1 MARYNLTLKDG
12 SAFEVEAPA
21 GASQAEI
28 LRRANQQMSV
38 RGMNERRDARTAE
51 RQTQLAELDAMR
63 PPPREPET
71 GFLGDLVGGFG
82 AGVVNIGETAA
93 LGAATL
99 LDEEQ
104 ELAARERIQN
114 AASAIR
120 PSMGDEEDLTYK
132 IGSTFGS
139 IAGFIGAGAA
149 VTYGAGAL
157 GLGVAGAGIAGLV
170 GAGTLGVGAATGE
183 ASERARAAGATQ
195 EERNRAIMQAI
206 PVGASEVLPLRRI
219 LGKLTGDLG
228 EELVQTFR
236 QRVVSALRTGG
247 EEAAQEAAAGIA
259 QNLIERGYN
268 IDQAVL
274 EGAGEA
280 AALGGGAAATIQV
293 LVDLFAG
300 RRARGATPP
309 PEGPEQGELFPG
321 ADLGQA
327 PTRVMGDQ
335 REMFPEE
342 DLGMAPER
350 PDERQGELFSAQDQ
364 QSAAFARTARRADEE
379 RARLMERPISEFE
392 SEGDPFLERTKAER
406 DAARAG
412 IAGLQRPEQP
422 EPEQRDMIRELE
434 AATIPEEE
442 QRAQAAAREREGLRA
457 AGRGDEAAF
466 EQPDLFALQQ
476 EQERRRLGPEELRRP
491 DQFMDVPEAAET
503 VTPEQPA
510 AMGDLVDMADQRQR
524 TAAEDADI
532 ADQLAAIDAEEG
544 AQQQQAAAL
553 RAESDIETITG
564 QQETQ
569 RQQATEQGR
578 RSILQDVIEK
588 TPSRNYNRVS
598 RMYEDALTKAGYQ
611 GDKAKPTEAEIQT
624 IQRAV
629 NVQRAER
636 PEPVSPV
643 AEPIKL
649 PPEATQLQ
657 EMESRIPERAAQREP
672 EQLGM
677 PGIRRRIQEA
687 PAREGMAPEA
697 QAAPETV
704 TDEMLDQMGIAPR
717 SPIRQRLR
725 GKDLND
731 PTTREILTSFANQ
744 PRTSQTAELG
754 ISRRL
759 EGVPEEQPDLF
770 APSGRRSAAAQPA
783 PQQTPAG
790 PAAQPAPSAQQNAPQ
805 QLELFPETAQGVT
818 DGTAAPNQQRDR
830 ASVRGGGRGV
840 AGPGGV
846 GGTGG
851 GARTPTAPEPR
862 GLGASI
868 ASAVPAAA
876 PKAAERSTLGEGG
889 TRRNVMPTLP
899 RRPIIDPKT
908 LKPIGEER
916 VGPTSRALAPREKIS
931 AKSEPKV
938 SGDQV
943 TKQLKDWYEANVSAP
958 AKQFVKNL
966 GMSITSPLT
975 IADKA
980 AILAQLNTKST
991 KENKTTIGALK
1002 KYLGAYPD
1010 PALGLQ
1016 DAIDDVVA
1024 QTPNFRRTEDM
1035 TDGESEFF
1043 GATKD
1048 GKTPARGKNAA
1059 QYVLDW
1065 ASKNMSEAT
1074 KRWTAGKIVESK
1086 NAMQAIEA
1094 FESTDLVATRRELEK
1109 AFEGGFDPTKDADNK
1124 RLADVLEKLGLDE
1137 SDPMV
1142 RGMLY
1147 KGGMF
1152 NMAVPTS
1159 RHPLSQVTVALLRKG
1174 DLAGALRSVAASSA
1188 DPEVA
1193 AVAEKLA
1200 KVVGDTKVEVVK
1212 SIAPGVLG
1220 RYAVK
1225 DNTILLAE
1233 FAGFRNNVAVNGLNT
1248 HVLLHEMTHA
1258 ATVFTLLNKGHPLT
1272 RKLKKIFEETKEFMP
1287 TAYGSISLEEFV
1299 AEAFSNPE
1307 FQSMLAGLKIKGDP
1321 LTPFAKIKAAI
1332 SNFLRSL
1339 VGKPVKPVQSALE
1352 QTTSIIDNILAPAP
1366 GNIGTGEFFML
1377 SPVAAGKRIAEMLGD
1392 IQKQS
1397 KPVTKEFA
1405 QKFADN
1411 TREFLR
1417 GTATDKAKR
1426 GMLGF
1431 LPSQAVA
1438 DVAERSGIKGA
1449 MDLHKLMEEQRGA
1462 INKSDQAVEGVLK
1475 SVANWVKS
1483 HQNQVD
1489 ALNRVVYKSTIE
1501 QVDPS
1506 KPISAY
1512 ANDPEKAKAWRD
1524 MRNDWRALS
1533 STGGDKV
1540 YAQMRD
1546 TYKKQYEKMRDVI
1559 YGKID
1564 ETITDEAARKKLKN
1578 EVYARLFESGTI
1590 EPYFPLT
1597 RAGNYWLSYVAEGEF
1612 TVEAFETMAERDR
1625 AITDLKADTSVKDV
1639 EKFVNINNASYA
1651 KAPPSSFVGQTL
1663 QTLRANRVP
1672 DDVQAE
1678 IMRLFIETLPETS
1691 FAKSL
1696 QRRKGTAGYQED
1708 AIFALKTKAFDL
1720 GRQVERLRY
1729 SAKLRTLQDSINED
1743 NRPNLTEEN
1752 KYIVDELNLRADF
1765 ARNPPRDGLAQAA
1778 NRAAFVF
1785 TIGFNASSA
1794 VVNLSQ
1800 LPMFV
1805 YPMFAGKYGYGAAG
1819 RAIMDASKL
1828 VTSSG
1833 FNRKSDMVAP
1843 YGNEKNIKVRA
1854 MPSIDN
1860 YFELDANGDYVV
1872 RKDLDLEPEV
1882 IAKVE
1887 ELKPL
1892 VAMMAARGQLNRS
1905 LFADN
1910 LGIDS
1915 SGRERGIIDMA
1926 TAASAF
1932 MFHNVEVFNRQVT
1945 AISAYQLELARLK
1958 KAEPTL
1964 STTEMQTKAAEQA
1977 LEDTQR
1983 TNGGSVLETAPRL
1996 GQQGIGR
2003 VALMYKTYG
2012 IQMYYSMFKTV
2023 RDGMEAHFAGDKD
2036 ARNEAL
2042 RQFAGVT
2049 GASFLLAGVVGM
2061 PLARELLQLM
2071 NLLFFDEEEDTAETQ
2086 LRKAIGEGFY
2096 KGPATALLGVDLS
2109 SRIGLSGLILQ
2120 ANRFNHDASL
2130 EEDVFHYL
2138 GGPAW
2143 STISGFNRGRQ
2154 DIMNGE
2160 IERGVEAMIPAGIR
2174 NMYQAAFRFPND
2186 EGILTRRGDPIMDDL
2201 SFGQLAAKFVGFAP
2215 ADYTRTQEM
2224 NQQTKN
2230 VDRSVNSARTTILR
2244 RYYVATRMGD
2254 SDERRAMMQR
2264 IKDFNRR
2271 HPTARIDADSL
2282 RRSMRQ
2288 HMETS
2293 ATMYNGISISPNM
2306 RRALDESRDEW
2317 NQGFQLFD

>member
-1 MARYNLTLKDG
+1 MARYNLTLRDG
-12 SAFEVEAPA
+12 STLEVDAPA
-21 GASQAEI
+21 GASQEEI
-28 LRRANQQMSV
+28 LRRANQQLSV
-38 RGMNERRDARTAE
+38 QGMRERRDTRTTE
-51 RQTQLAELDAMR
+51 RQARLAELDAMR
-63 PPPREPET
+63 PPPPEPET
-71 GFLGDLVGGFG
+71 GFFGDLTGGFASG
-82 AGVVNIGETAA
+82 LVGIGETAA

-104 ELAARERIQN
+104 ELAARQRIQS

-120 PSMGDEEDLTYK
+120 PSFGDEEDLTFK

-149 VTYGAGAL
+149 ITAGAGAA
-157 GLGVAGAGIAGLV
+157 GLGAAGAGIAGLL
-170 GAGTLGVGAATGE
+170 GAGALGVGAGAGE
-183 ASERARAAGATQ
+183 ASERARAFGATE
-195 EERNRAIMQAI
+195 EERNRAARLGALVGSTEAI
-206 PVGASEVLPLRRI
+206 PLRRI

-228 EELVQTFR
+228 EEVVQTIG
-236 QRVVSALRTGG
+236 QRITSALRTGG

-268 IDQAVL
+268 VDQAVL

-280 AALGGGAAATIQV
+280 AALGGGAGATIQV

-300 RRARGATPP
+300 RRAPSAPPP
-309 PEGPEQGELFPG
+309 PEPLALPAPSMQVTPE
-321 ADLGQA
+321 GQA
-327 PTRVMGDQ
+327 LTEEQRREREATLGDMPRSAVIGERGTERQPT
-335 REMFPEE
+335 PEE
-342 DLGMAPER
+342 LAFER
-350 PDERQGELFSAQDQ
+350 GRETI
-364 QSAAFARTARRADEE
+364 AA
-379 RARLMERPISEFE
+379 
-392 SEGDPFLERTKAER
+392 
-406 DAARAG
+406 
-412 IAGLQRPEQP
+412 
-422 EPEQRDMIRELE
+422 
-434 AATIPEEE
+434 EE

-491 DQFMDVPEAAET
+491 DQFMDELLLEEAE
-503 VTPEQPA
+503 VRTPEQPA
-510 AMGDLVDMADQRQR
+510 AMGDLVEMADQRQR
-524 TAAEDADI
+524 AAAEDADI
-532 ADQLAAIDAEEG
+532 VDQLAAIEAQEG

-553 RAESDIETITG
+553 RAESDLETLTG

-578 RSILQDVIEK
+578 RRILQDVIEK

-598 RMYEDALTKAGYQ
+598 RMYEDALSKAGYQ
-611 GDKAKPTEAEIQT
+611 GDRSKPTEAELQT

-636 PEPVSPV
+636 PAAPESPV
-643 AEPIKL
+643 AEPITA
-649 PPEATQLQ
+649 PAEATQLA
-657 EMESRIPERAAQREP
+657 EMEARIPERAAQREP

-677 PGIRRRIQEA
+677 PGIRRRVQEA
-687 PAREGMAPEA
+687 PPREGVPPDAE
-697 QAAPETV
+697 AAPETV
-704 TDEMLDQMGIAPR
+704 TDAMLDEMGIAPR
-717 SPIRQRLR
+717 SPVRQRLR

-731 PTTREILTSFANQ
+731 PTTRQILTSFAAQ

-759 EGVPEEQPDLF
+759 EGVPEEQADLF
-770 APSGRRSAAAQPA
+770 APRGARGAAAQSA
-783 PQQTPAG
+783 PQQAPAR
-790 PAAQPAPSAQQNAPQ
+790 PAAQPAPATQQGAPQ
-805 QLELFPETAQGVT
+805 QLDLFPETTQGPADVT
-818 DGTAAPNQQRDR
+818 PAPDQQGTR
-830 ASVRGGGRGV
+830 AGVRGGGRGV
-840 AGPGGV
+840 AGRGGV
-846 GGTGG
+846 GGRGG
-851 GARTPTAPEPR
+851 RPSTPATPEPR
-862 GLGASI
+862 GLGERI
-868 ASAVPAAA
+868 ARAVPTET
-876 PKAAERSTLGEGG
+876 PAAEQRPALEEGG
-889 TRRNVMPTLP
+889 TRRTPMPTLA
-899 RRPIIDPKT
+899 RRPVIDRQT
-908 LKPIGEER
+908 LQPVREER
-916 VGPTSRALAPREKIS
+916 VGPTSRALAPRERIS
-931 AKSEPKV
+931 AKAAPKV
-938 SGDQV
+938 SGDQI
-943 TKQLKDWYEANVSAP
+943 TKQLKDWYDANVSAP
-958 AKQFVKNL
+958 ARQFVKNL
-966 GMSITSPLT
+966 GLSITSPMT
-975 IADKA
+975 VADKT
-980 AILAQLNTKST
+980 AILEQLNTKST

-1024 QTPNFRRTEDM
+1024 ETPNFRRTEDM
-1035 TDGESEFF
+1035 GAGEAAFYGSTTDG
-1043 GATKD
+1043 KI
-1048 GKTPARGKNAA
+1048 PARGKNAA

-1065 ASKNMSEAT
+1065 ASKNMSEAM
-1074 KRWTAGKIVESK
+1074 KRWIAGKTVESK

-1094 FESTDLVATRRELEK
+1094 FESTDLVAARNELEK
-1109 AFEGGFDPTKDADNK
+1109 AFEGGFDPNNAADNK
-1124 RLADVLEKLGLDE
+1124 RLAEVLERLGLSE

-1142 RGMLY
+1142 RSMLY

-1152 NMAVPTS
+1152 NMAVPPS
-1159 RHPLSQVTVALLRKG
+1159 RHPLSQVATALLRKG

-1188 DPEVA
+1188 DPEVV

-1212 SIAPGVLG
+1212 SIGTVG
-1220 RYAVK
+1220 EYAVIGQFSRS
-1225 DNTILLAE
+1225 DNTIRLLD
-1233 FAGFRNNVAVNGLNT
+1233 GPGLNT

-1258 ATVFTLLNKGHPLT
+1258 ATVATLAKKNHPLT
-1272 RKLKKIFEETKEFMP
+1272 RKLQKIFDETREHMP
-1287 TAYGSISLEEFV
+1287 TAYGSTNLYEFV
-1299 AEAFSNPE
+1299 AEAFTNPR
-1307 FQSMLAGLKIKGDP
+1307 FQSMLAGLRVNGEP

-1332 SNFLRSL
+1332 SNFLRSMI
-1339 VGKPVKPVQSALE
+1339 GKPVKPIESALDE
-1352 QTTSIIDNILAPAP
+1352 ATGIIDNILAPAP

-1377 SPVAAGKRIAEMLGD
+1377 SPVAAGKRIAEVLGD
-1392 IQKQS
+1392 IQKQA

-1405 QKFADN
+1405 QKFSDN
-1411 TREFLR
+1411 TREFLQ
-1417 GTATDKAKR
+1417 GTASDKAKR
-1426 GMLGF
+1426 VTLGF

-1438 DVAERSGIKGA
+1438 DVAQRSGIKGA
-1449 MDLHKLMEEQRGA
+1449 MDLHRLMEEQRGA
-1462 INKSDQAVEGVLK
+1462 INKADQATEGVLK
-1475 SVANWVKS
+1475 SVSNWAKANKDR
-1483 HQNQVD
+1483 VD
-1489 ALNRVVYKSTIE
+1489 TLNRAVYTSTVE
-1501 QVDPS
+1501 QVDPT
-1506 KPISAY
+1506 KPVTAY
-1512 ANDPEKAKAWRD
+1512 ANNPEKVKAWKA
-1524 MRNDWRALS
+1524 MRSDWNSL
-1533 STGGDKV
+1533 GPEGQKV
-1540 YAQMRD
+1540 YIQMRD

-1564 ETITDEAARKKLKN
+1564 ETISDEAARKKLKN
-1578 EVYARLFESGTI
+1578 EVYARLFETGTI

-1597 RAGNYWLSYVAEGEF
+1597 RSGNYWLSYVANGEF

-1625 AITDLKADTSVKDV
+1625 AMTDLKADNSVKNV
-1639 EKFVNINNASYA
+1639 EKFVNVNNANYA

-1663 QTLRANRVP
+1663 QTLRANKVP

-1678 IMRLFIETLPETS
+1678 IMRLFVETLPETS

-1696 QRRKGTAGYQED
+1696 QRRKGTPGYKED

-1729 SAKLRTLQDSINED
+1729 SAKLRDLQDKINED
-1743 NRPNLTEEN
+1743 NRANLTEAN
-1752 KYIVDELNLRADF
+1752 KYLVDELNLRADF
-1765 ARNPPRDGLAQAA
+1765 ARNPPPDGLAQAA

-1794 VVNLSQ
+1794 IVNLSQ

-1805 YPMFAGKYGYGAAG
+1805 YPMFGGKYGYGATG

-1833 FNRKSDMVAP
+1833 FNRKSEMVAP
-1843 YGNEKNIKVRA
+1843 YGNEATIKVRA

-1872 RKDLDLEPEV
+1872 RKDLELEPEV
-1882 IAKVE
+1882 RAKVE

-1892 VAMMAARGQLNRS
+1892 VEMMAARGQLNRS

-1915 SGRERGIIDMA
+1915 SGRERGVIDTV

-1958 KAEPTL
+1958 KAQPNL
-1964 STTEMQTKAAEQA
+1964 STAEMQTKAAESA
-1977 LEDTQR
+1977 LYDTQM

-1996 GQQGIGR
+1996 SQQGIGR

-2023 RDGMEAHFAGDKD
+2023 RDGMEAHFAGDKE
-2036 ARNEAL
+2036 ARNQAL
-2042 RQFAGVT
+2042 RQFSGVL
-2049 GASFLLAGVVGM
+2049 GMSFMLAGVVGM
-2061 PLARELLQLM
+2061 PLARELMQLM

-2109 SRIGLSGLILQ
+2109 SRIGLSGLIFQ

-2143 STISGFNRGRQ
+2143 SIISSFNRGRQ

-2160 IERGVEAMIPAGIR
+2160 IERGVEAMLPAGVR
-2174 NMYQAAFRFPND
+2174 NAYQAAFRFPND
-2186 EGILTRRGDPIMDDL
+2186 AGILTRRRDPIMDDL

-2215 ADYTRTQEM
+2215 AEYTRTQEM

-2230 VDRSVNSARTTILR
+2230 VDRAVNATRTNLLR
-2244 RYYVATRMGD
+2244 QLYVTTRMGD
-2254 SDERRAMMQR
+2254 SDGRRRMMERIQA
-2264 IKDFNRR
+2264 FNRR

-2306 RRALDESRDEW
+2306 RRALEESRNEW
-2317 NQGFQLFD
+2317 DQGFQLF